1 MIEDITL
8 HFCSLFLIS
17 PTFRP
22 TKPRLR
28 TLSTLTAPLH
38 IDLGAHKPSVEG
50 FKFPATYFLDPKVFW
65 KNHNAVPTAILP
77 VRSSIA
83 ELIGDVAA
91 QRDVA
96 VEYFDTIH
104 IWMPFISKKR
114 FLHWILSPLA
124 QPRADVA
131 LLVLCMKLVTWL
143 PSQQKIIDNPENLQY
158 LAAKQF
164 LLELEVSGTLTL
176 QVAQACILL
185 TIYELGHAIYPS
197 AYMSVGTCSRYVMA
211 LGINGKAK
219 PHTTDVTEWLK
230 HEESRRAWW
239 STIILE
245 RFALCILTGSIRS
258 LCNPR

>member
-1 MIEDITL
+1 ME
-8 HFCSLFLIS
+8 
-17 PTFRP
+17 
-22 TKPRLR
+22 
-28 TLSTLTAPLH
+28 A
-38 IDLGAHKPSVEG
+38 

-65 KNHNAVPTAILP
+65 KAHNTVPTAILP
-77 VRSSIA
+77 VPSSIA
-83 ELIGDVAA
+83 GLIGDTAA
-91 QRDVA
+91 QRAVA
-96 VEYFDTIH
+96 AEYFDTIH

-114 FLHWILSPLA
+114 FLQGILSPLA

-131 LLVLCMKLVTWL
+131 LLVLCMKLVTWS
-143 PSQQKIIDNPENLQY
+143 PSQQNIINSPENSEY

-164 LLELEVSGTLTL
+164 LLEIEISGALTL

-197 AYMSVGTCSRYVMA
+197 AYLSVGTCSRYVMA

-230 HEESRRAWW
+230 HEERRRAWW

-245 RFALCILTGSIRS
+245 RFAFCILTGTIRS
-258 LCNPR
+258 LYNLR